1 MNRLQDD
8 YDPYAVEEPSD
19 EEPALSRWAA
29 APRGP
34 PGLGRGRRARRAARL
49 ARRSPGVPGEAAQPL
64 GSQDGQ
70 QCGKKGC
77 SGISGAPGVSP
88 QMEPCCLPLPST
100 VTEGKSALGFASV
113 NGETSVEPTG
123 EGGPRAIAA
132 STHREDCQIETTE
145 Y

>member
-49 ARRSPGVPGEAAQPL
+49 ARRSPRGAWG
-64 GSQDGQ
+64 
-70 QCGKKGC
+70 GC
-77 SGISGAPGVSP
+77 SASGEPGWTAVR
-88 QMEPCCLPLPST
+88 E
-100 VTEGKSALGFASV
+100 EGVFRNL
-113 NGETSVEPTG
+113 
-123 EGGPRAIAA
+123 GGPGRKSSDGALLPTA
-132 STHREDCQIETTE
+132 S
-145 Y
+145 